1 METILSVSN
10 LNITFP
16 CGTHIVKNVSFEI
29 KSGEVVAMVGENGS
43 GKSSILKAIIREDES
58 HKTISGSV
66 SYCGGANILEMDD
79 PDLQA
84 FRAQV
89 SYVSQRDVYSDI
101 GKRITV
107 FDVMKAHLE
116 AYYKEKQNKKRLSGE
131 DHRIIDQ
138 RITELFDRYQLR
150 IYEENTCRPLFYE
163 KSRPAKLSG
172 GQQRMLSII
181 SSVAVREDAKLFII
195 DEPLNNLDF
204 KNARKISNL
213 ITRIHKE
220 NPNAAILMVTHCRIF
235 PAITRL
241 ITLKNGCIVPNE
253 ETYECYSCFG
263 KANSD
268 GYYE

>member
-10 LNITFP
+10 LNITLP
-16 CGTHIVKNVSFEI
+16 GGINIIKNVSFDI
-29 KSGEVVAMVGENGS
+29 KRGEVVAIVGENGS
-43 GKSSILKAIIREDES
+43 GKSSILKAIIRDHES
-58 HKTISGSV
+58 HKIISGSI
-66 SYCGGANILEMDD
+66 SYCGGENILKMNDS
-79 PDLQA
+79 DLQS

-89 SYVSQRDVYSDI
+89 SYVSQRDEYNDI

-107 FDVMKAHLE
+107 FDVMMDSANLYSVKQFT
-116 AYYKEKQNKKRLSGE
+116 KEDISA
-131 DHRIIDQ
+131 
-138 RITELFDRYQLR
+138 LFDRYQLR
-150 IYEENTCRPLFYE
+150 IYDEITGKPLFYE
-163 KSRPAKLSG
+163 NSCPAKLSG

-213 ITRIHKE
+213 ITKIHEE

-235 PAITRL
+235 PSITRL
-241 ITLKNGCIVPNE
+241 ITLKNGCIVPNV

-263 KANSD
+263 KANSN